1 MRRWYSSGHAGR
13 RGGWQTGCLIA
24 LAVVAILV
32 VAAVVTAFLT
42 WKRFL
47 ALGINTATEKIVA
60 TSGLPQDQKDRILTK
75 VHGLTD
81 DFKSGKITSQQ
92 FMDLAQSVSTSP
104 LLPLGIALAADKQ
117 YISRSGLTD
126 AEKELGRVS
135 VRRFARGMVDGTLHE
150 DDMHV
155 PMAYISTMKGP
166 NQYELKKTVPDEDLR
181 KFIKELQKR
190 ADKAG
195 VTQDAPDINVADEV
209 EKLID
214 KGLGRAAA
222 K

>member
-1 MRRWYSSGHAGR
+1 MRGWSSSGSAVR

-32 VAAVVTAFLT
+32 VAAVVTVMLT
-42 WKRFL
+42 WKRF
-47 ALGINTATEKIVA
+47 AAMGINAATENIVA
-60 TSGLPQDQKDRILTK
+60 SSGLPQDQKDRILKK

-81 DFKSGKITSQQ
+81 DFKAGKITNQQ
-92 FMDLAQSVSTSP
+92 FADLAQSVSTSP
-104 LLPLGIALAADKQ
+104 LLPLGIALAADKK
-117 YISRSGLTD
+117 YIAGSGLTD

-135 VRRFARGMVDGTLHE
+135 VRRFARGMVDGVLHE
-150 DDMHV
+150 SDMQA
-155 PMAYISTMKGP
+155 PMAYISKMKGP

-181 KFIKELQKR
+181 RFIKELQERSDKSGVA
-190 ADKAG
+190 ADA
-195 VTQDAPDINVADEV
+195 AEINIADEV

-214 KGLGRAAA
+214 KGLGKAAA